1 MREEVLR
8 MTKVTYREQ
17 GGTLLM
23 DFSLNVFEGE
33 IMGFIPLNDSHVM
46 TALSEL
52 LRRNFPI
59 EAGNIYYCERLL
71 NSWRSPSPH
80 YNHIGVIQKNSS
92 LMEGMTVA
100 DNIFVLRPGF
110 KSWVIR
116 PRIMKDQ
123 LQPYLDRLDVGVS
136 ADDYVENLSNFQKF
150 IVELVKAIVA
160 GCKFIILQDL
170 GSFISDMEIARM
182 NDILKSYA
190 KRGISFL
197 CMGFHNEELIQICD
211 RTAFYSNG
219 RIVKILSNED
229 PNIPQVKTY
238 NDMVRRQLQQME
250 NGKEISPVLSVRQL
264 SCGAIENLSFDV
276 APGECV
282 VLQDLQ
288 NRIFEDLIGLFLG
301 DREIERGKILLD
313 GEPFKPAGDRRIAV
327 ITERPD
333 LHMLFPRMSYL
344 DNLCLTIDHRLPEIW
359 RSSRVQDGL
368 KREYIS
374 QTGEE
379 LFDLPI
385 ERLSKPQK
393 YDLVYQRILLQN
405 PKAVFC
411 VQPFVGADLEMRIH
425 IWKLMEMILNKGIAL
440 IVLAV
445 NLADSLSLASRL
457 IRIKQGAVPEVYERS
472 DFARIP
478 FTAPWLDL
486 YKDSGLID

>member
-8 MTKVTYREQ
+8 MTKVTYKEQ
-17 GGTLLM
+17 GGTLLR

-71 NSWRSPSPH
+71 NSWRSPAPR

-110 KSWVIR
+110 KSWIVS
-116 PRIMKDQ
+116 PRIMRGQ
-123 LQPYLDRLDVGVS
+123 LQPYLDRLNVGVS
-136 ADDYVENLSNFQKF
+136 ADDYVESLTNFQKF
-150 IVELVKAIVA
+150 IVELLKAVVA

-170 GSFISDMEIARM
+170 GSFISDMEM
-182 NDILKSYA
+182 SHLNDTLHYYA
-190 KRGISFL
+190 QKGISFL

-219 RIVKILSNED
+219 RVVKILSHED
-229 PNIPQVKTY
+229 AKVPQVETY
-238 NDMVRRQLQQME
+238 DDMIRQQLQQ
-250 NGKEISPVLSVRQL
+250 KEISADAVPVLSVRRL
-264 SCGAIENLSFDV
+264 SGGAVENLSFDV

-288 NRIFEDLIGLFLG
+288 NGIFGDLVDIFLG
-301 DREIERGKILLD
+301 ERAIKSGEIILD
-313 GEPFKPAGDRRIAV
+313 GEPFKPARNRKLAV

-344 DNLCLTIDHRLPEIW
+344 DNLCITVDHRLPEIW
-359 RSSRVQDGL
+359 RSGRVREGL
-368 KREYIS
+368 KQEYIS
-374 QTGEE
+374 QLGDEVIN
-379 LFDLPI
+379 LPI
-385 ERLSKPQK
+385 DRLTKTQK
-393 YDLVYQRILLQN
+393 YDLVYHRILLQN
-405 PKAVFC
+405 PKVVFC
-411 VQPFVGADLEMRIH
+411 IQPFVGADLEMRIH
-425 IWKLMEMILNKGIAL
+425 IWKLMEQVLNKGIAL
-440 IVLAV
+440 IILAV

-457 IRIKQGAVPEVYERS
+457 IRIRQGAEPEVYERS
-472 DFARIP
+472 DFANIP
-478 FTAPWLDL
+478 FNAPWLDL
-486 YKDSGLID
+486 YREK